1 MKVIFSNNDLELL
14 NGCKNNIKNNII
26 KNSINALDTKN
37 TILTQYRELIFERVG
52 FEKMIRE

>member
-14 NGCKNNIKNNII
+14 NGCKNNII
-26 KNSINALDTKN
+26 KNSINALETKN

-52 FEKMIRE
+52 FEKIIRE